1 MAISKL
7 PQHNDNTLRDGVFIT
22 VDGPNGVTTG
32 FSYDLQQRAFYFK
45 ESQVVYPSF
54 HGVTHIAED
63 PIPAAT
69 CDTPGLMSSV
79 DKCRLDSLLQMRVGV
94 LGFQGSGFPED
105 GGWLQGD
112 LILAAGSGFISLER
126 FGNVVRFTVDSPIP
140 LNCKNEQVN
149 QIYWVQDGTD
159 TVGIRPPVSSTKL
172 PNINGYG
179 EFQIYTFPES
189 TIADPANPEATT
201 NNKGNYPAFL
211 FKRQLNSV
219 NSNSAYHEMI
229 LRRDPNNL
237 TTTDIGWVFS
247 PPPDTATVPTMIW
260 YMGKD
265 TNGNQVKYEFEVA
278 SDPNLLG
285 AILYKGNTL
294 TKQMGVIVEYP
305 AELLSTNNYHVRF
318 WDVYNANPIGSMF
331 TAKNVW
337 QYNNPENATN
347 GSFPKTVA
355 LDAAVDILPIGTLV
369 DLWSY
374 SNGVGK
380 TYFFNRKPT
389 LNPSYIWNWVGH
401 TQFGDV
407 VTARKEV
414 PPSEATAG
422 FYTSSDPSTNVQVE
436 AIRDFEHAEWGLT
449 GFDDPLLSYGIIE
462 SAGTGTDP
470 FTNGLTG
477 TNSASDIGYQHRAV
491 FDSDLPGLVVKSTS
505 NPPSNYNER
514 PVYLWHRKSLNNAF
528 IRADIG
534 RPDID
539 GTTIVDF
546 VLRSKI
552 DSFSEQYMEVID
564 SGLIRGRYY
573 IRVAGATFKDLP
585 PRGSIRILPAQ
596 TGQNQIFNYAYKVM
610 FPTDDIAISANSV
623 ILVADLNNNAPF
635 PGSIGDICELLHED
649 YDANLVRCEFF
660 RDTNTGIIR
669 FQVSCGVLDVGK
681 AFEEDNAGSL
691 DDLFRGLA
699 PGYTVSSIYTQADVF
714 DGVGT
719 QPAPNVQGFVVYE
732 GGKVVAGQQDE
743 YWNRIEIMVRDGQV
757 WVWWNQLL
765 IPPST
770 DASAALS
777 TPVAISSPYFT
788 IPNSIYTS
796 FGKYG
801 IKMFPGAKL
810 RQMDIRTQMTLM
822 NEFVYGQL
830 NLS

>member
-7 PQHNDNTLRDGVFIT
+7 PQHNDNVLRDGVFIT

-45 ESQVVYPSF
+45 ESQVIYPSF

-63 PIPAAT
+63 PIPPAT

-112 LILAAGSGFISLER
+112 VILAAGSGFISLER

-140 LNCKNEQVN
+140 LNCRNEQVN

-159 TVGIRPPVSSTKL
+159 TVGIRPPVSTGKL

-179 EFQIYTFPES
+179 ELSIYTFPEA

-201 NNKGNYPAFL
+201 NNKTNYPAFL

-237 TTTDIGWVFS
+237 STTDIGWVFS
-247 PPPDTATVPTMIW
+247 PPSDTAIVPSMIW

-265 TNGNQVKYEFEVA
+265 TNGNQIKYEFEVA

-318 WDVYNANPIGSMF
+318 WDTFNANPIGTMF

-347 GSFPKTVA
+347 GTNPKTVA
-355 LDAAVDILPIGTLV
+355 LDAAVDILPVGTLV

-380 TYFFNRKPT
+380 TYFFNKKPT

-401 TQFGDV
+401 VQFGDV
-407 VTARKEV
+407 STARKET

-422 FYTSSDPSTNVQVE
+422 FYTSSESSNTEIQVE

-449 GFDDPLLSYGIIE
+449 GFDDPLLSMNIAVNSI
-462 SAGTGTDP
+462 TDDP
-470 FTNGLTG
+470 TDQEADVT
-477 TNSASDIGYQHRAV
+477 YQHRAV
-491 FDSDLPGLVVKSTS
+491 FDSTLPGLVVRSTT
-505 NPPSNYNER
+505 NPPSNYYER
-514 PVYLWHRKSLNNAF
+514 PVYLWHRKSLNNAM

-534 RPDID
+534 RPDVD
-539 GTTIVDF
+539 GTTVIDF
-546 VLRSKI
+546 IIRSKI
-552 DSFSEQYMEVID
+552 DSFSEQYMEVIET
-564 SGLIRGRYY
+564 GLIKGRYY
-573 IRVAGATFKDLP
+573 IRVAGVTFKDLP
-585 PRGSIRILPAQ
+585 PRGSIRVLPAQ
-596 TGQNQIFNYAYKVM
+596 VGYNQVFNYAHKVM
-610 FPTDDIAISANSV
+610 FPNPGTAMSTNSV
-623 ILVADLNNNAPF
+623 MLVASLDDNMPF
-635 PGSIGDICELLHED
+635 LGDTGDICELLHED
-649 YDANLVRCEFF
+649 YSASVVRCEFF
-660 RDTNTGIIR
+660 QDTNTNIIR
-669 FQVSCGVLDVGK
+669 YQVSVGSLDVGR
-681 AFEEDNAGSL
+681 AFVDDNAGTL
-691 DDLFRGLA
+691 DDLIRGLA
-699 PGYTVSSIYTQADVF
+699 PGYAVSSVYTQADAY

-719 QPAPNVQGFVVYE
+719 QPTPNVPGFVVYE
-732 GGKVVAGQQDE
+732 GGSVVAGQQDE
-743 YWNRIEIMVRDGQV
+743 YWNRIEIMVRDDQV

-765 IPPST
+765 IPPNT
-770 DASAALS
+770 DASAALT
-777 TPVAISSPYFT
+777 TPVSITSPYYT
-788 IPNSIYTS
+788 IPNSTYTS

-801 IKMFPGAKL
+801 VKMFPGAKL
-810 RQMDIRTQMTLM
+810 RQMDVRTQMTLM